1 MKGIFPNTMLGG
13 TWWVLPGRRPQDSD
27 LPQQALASPSLAGLT
42 AHPAPPPSPPQGGGP
57 SCCRSTLHVL
67 LGAPIFP
74 LSRIRG
80 LCDHTAG
87 CTKTL
92 HRLLCPLQTCP
103 HPRRQE
109 AGKRSITVTA
119 CDAALGALN
128 ARGLGG
134 TRKNKTDSHVQAPQE
149 ESSPT
154 AASVSHDAAQCPPVT
169 MPSKCLVD

>member
-1 MKGIFPNTMLGG
+1 M
-13 TWWVLPGRRPQDSD
+13 LPGRRPQDSG
-27 LPQQALASPSLAGLT
+27 LPQPGWT
-42 AHPAPPPSPPQGGGP
+42 HCDPGPPPPAPRPRVEGPPAAGP
-57 SCCRSTLHVL
+57 HPTSCWV
-67 LGAPIFP
+67 GAPIFP

-80 LCDHTAG
+80 LRDRTAG

-92 HRLLCPLQTCP
+92 HRLLCPLQTCL

-119 CDAALGALN
+119 RGAALGALN
-128 ARGLGG
+128 AWGLDG
-134 TRKNKTDSHVQAPQE
+134 TRKNRTDSHVQTPQE

-154 AASVSHDAAQCPPVT
+154 MASVSHAAQCPPVT